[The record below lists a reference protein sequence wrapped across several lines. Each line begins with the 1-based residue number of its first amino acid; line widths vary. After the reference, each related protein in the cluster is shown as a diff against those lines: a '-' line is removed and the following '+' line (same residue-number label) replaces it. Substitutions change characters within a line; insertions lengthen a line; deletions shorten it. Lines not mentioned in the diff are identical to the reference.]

1 MSGYYDL
8 GSHRLPVSTS
18 SPEGQLWFDRGLLWC
33 YGFNHGEAVRCFR
46 RALDSDP
53 DCAMAYWGIAHALG
67 PNYNK
72 PWDAFDEAEFKSVL
86 AKAYEAAANAV
97 ALLDGVTEM
106 EQALI
111 RTLPF
116 RYPTAMPGPDPSGWV
131 EDYATEMRRVYHRF
145 PAHPDIC
152 TLFAESL
159 INRTPWNHGT

>member
-8 GSHRLPVSTS
+8 GSHRLPISTS

-46 RALDSDP
+46 RALESDP
-53 DCAMAYWGIAHALG
+53 DCAMAYWGVAHALG

-86 AKAYEAAANAV
+86 AEAYEAAAKAV
-97 ALLDGVTEM
+97 ALLDEVTDM
-106 EQALI
+106 EQPII

-116 RYPTAMPGPDPSGWV
+116 RDATAVAGPDASVWV
-131 EDYATEMRRVYHRF
+131 VMYATEMRPGYQLLPYR
-145 PAHPDIC
+145 
-152 TLFAESL
+152 AEM
-159 INRTPWNHGT
+159 